1 MPPRPGR
8 RLPHRSRAPD
18 LADLLRRSSR
28 GDEAAFAALYDAT
41 SRRLFG
47 LVLRVVR
54 DHAMSEEVTQ
64 EVYLDVWRQSA
75 RFDAQRGSALS
86 WLMTIA
92 HRTAVDRVRSSEAS
106 RRRDDAHAAASHDVE
121 FDATAE
127 AAQATLE
134 AQRVRRALAT
144 LTDAQRSAVELAYL
158 GGYTHTEV
166 ARPPR
171 PPARHRQDP
180 DPGRPHSA
188 PGHDGSSGMSPD
200 LHHLSGAYAVDALD
214 EGERALFE
222 QHLAGCADCRAEVAE
237 LSATAH
243 SLSALTEETPPPSLR
258 AAVLSGISQVR
269 PLPPLGEDDTRM
281 PSADARASSRHPNLQ
296 PTTGAA
302 QEHAG
307 RRPRRRPSSRSAA
320 GRPHGSPQPR
330 RRRSSRSE
338 DWRGARGRTRPTPHR
353 SPRSSLPRTRCA

>member
-1 MPPRPGR
+1 MSDMTAA
-8 RLPHRSRAPD
+8 SRDAAASGEAAAASLSAPE
-18 LADLLRRSSR
+18 LADLLRRSAR

-75 RFDAQRGSALS
+75 RFDASRGSALS

-106 RRRDDAHAAASHDVE
+106 RRRDDAHAAASHDVD

-134 AQRVRRALAT
+134 AQRVRRALTT

-166 ARPPR
+166 ARLL
-171 PPARHRQDP
+171 
-180 DPGRPHSA
+180 
-188 PGHDGSSGMSPD
+188 D
-200 LHHLSGAYAVDALD
+200 L
-214 EGERALFE
+214 
-222 QHLAGCADCRAEVAE
+222 
-237 LSATAH
+237 
-243 SLSALTEETPPPSLR
+243 
-258 AAVLSGISQVR
+258 
-269 PLPPLGEDDTRM
+269 PLGTAKTRIRDGLIRLRDTM
-281 PSADARASSRHPNLQ
+281 GVPA
-296 PTTGAA
+296 
-302 QEHAG
+302 
-307 RRPRRRPSSRSAA
+307 
-320 GRPHGSPQPR
+320 
-330 RRRSSRSE
+330 
-338 DWRGARGRTRPTPHR
+338 
-353 SPRSSLPRTRCA
+353 